1 MRRKLILLIALGILG
16 AATLAYAGV
25 VVFSEYESARYT
37 VEQRSGHFELRNYAP
52 RILAYVQVEGDR
64 ETAENRGF
72 RLLANYIFGNNQG
85 SSKLAMTTPVTV
97 APEKIAMTT
106 PVTLQSETRG
116 TWTVTFLM
124 PAQYTLESLPKPVNE
139 RVRFVEQPSAR
150 WVAARFSGYMTDR
163 KIERWQQELQQWAAQ
178 NGLKL
183 EGEPM
188 LAYYDP
194 PWNPPFV
201 RRNEILWRVRD

>member
-1 MRRKLILLIALGILG
+1 MKLKLILLILLGLVG
-16 AATLAYAGV
+16 LATLTYASV
-25 VVFSEYESARYT
+25 VILSDYETARYV

-52 RILAYVQVEGDR
+52 RILAYVEVEGDR

-72 RLLANYIFGNNQG
+72 RLLANYIFGSNAGAN
-85 SSKLAMTTPVTV
+85 KLAMTTPVTV
-97 APEKIAMTT
+97 APEKVAMTT
-106 PVTLQSETRG
+106 PVTLQSESAG

-124 PAQYTLESLPKPVNE
+124 PADYTLENLPKPNND
-139 RVRFVEQPSAR
+139 RVRFSEQPSAR
-150 WVAARFSGYMTDR
+150 WVAARFSGYMTDA
-163 KIERWQQELQQWAAQ
+163 KIERWQRDLQAWATS
-178 NGLKL
+178 NGMRLK
-183 EGEPM
+183 GEPM